1 MLSSGVLCVD
11 APVNRNTN
19 APSHSVTRQHVSLRT
34 VDFGG
39 QREYL
44 YTHRLFCI
52 SRAVYALCV
61 SVDEW
66 FDKPATDVVHV
77 LRDYMSMVQM
87 RAPKAPVALVFTK
100 ADRVLIPS
108 TSGVPDSIATWGN
121 QAARA
126 LLAEFP
132 QLGIGNH
139 GEPDALVVSA
149 KDGWDACQEH
159 LLQRLAHLA
168 LASPGAGDVLPHSY
182 GTVRDALSA
191 AGMAWKQAPGDTTP
205 ADSGGAEECKGVE
218 GAACEPAN
226 STAAPPHA
234 SLAMRWGT
242 RVPVVTVAAVRN
254 LAIHHCGLSRDA
266 GIHELLQLLHS
277 MGTIV
282 YGGALS
288 DSYGNHRNPT
298 DLSQLVVLDAQWL
311 ADMLSR
317 IVTQY
322 ARRFD
327 DSGRLRRGR
336 VSLRDVAS
344 AFHGYPDD
352 LRASFM
358 EVVFALEIAFPGMN
372 NDGSAAEHFIVP
384 ALLPLAVSG
393 AEEGIAKRAIAGVRD
408 ETRVSVSVWSNGASV
423 WKCLLSVCLSPVLHF
438 RFTSGCN
445 GKAQTGTIFPLACP
459 LPSSCNCSCA
469 LPPPRSYCSC
479 HALVVCLQQGASL
492 TRVVWWRW
500 QWNTRTCLCV
510 HVCGAE
516 KATFG

>member
-1 MLSSGVLCVD
+1 MGCVLVRCAHTFCIFWFCSDCVVPLGVLSVH
-11 APVNRNTN
+11 APVAAHPTVCSAQHEASGASKTT
-19 APSHSVTRQHVSLRT
+19 APTESRAANNQVSLRT

-44 YTHRLFCI
+44 YTHRLFCT
-52 SRAVYALCV
+52 SRAVYVLCV
-61 SVDEW
+61 SLDEW
-66 FDKPATDVVHV
+66 FETPAADVVHV

-87 RAPKAPVALVFTK
+87 RAPKAPVALVFTQ
-100 ADRVLIPS
+100 ADRVMSPS
-108 TSGVPDSIATWGN
+108 ASGVPESVSTWGN
-121 QAARA
+121 KVARA

-139 GEPDALVVSA
+139 AEPDALVVSA

-182 GTVRDALSA
+182 GAVRDALSA
-191 AGMAWKQAPGDTTP
+191 AGAAWKKPSGDTAP

-234 SLAMRWGT
+234 SLDMRWGT
-242 RVPVVTVAAVRN
+242 RVPVVTVAAVRSQ
-254 LAIHHCGLSRDA
+254 AIHHCGLSRDA
-266 GIHELLQLLHS
+266 DIHKLLLLLHS

-282 YGGALS
+282 YGGALC
-288 DSYGNHRNPT
+288 DSGGNNHNST
-298 DLSQLVVLDAQWL
+298 HLSQLVVLDAQWL

-317 IVTQY
+317 TVTQY

-327 DSGRLRRGR
+327 DAGRLRRGH

-358 EVVFALEIAFPGMN
+358 EVLFALEIAFPGKN
-372 NDGSAAEHFIVP
+372 DDGSAAEHVIVP

-393 AEEGIAKRAIAGVRD
+393 AEEAIAARAIAGVRD
-408 ETRVSVSVWSNGASV
+408 ETQVSVSVWSNGARV
-423 WKCLLSVCLSPVLHF
+423 WKGVSSSRLSPFL
-438 RFTSGCN
+438 
-445 GKAQTGTIFPLACP
+445 L
-459 LPSSCNCSCA
+459 L
-469 LPPPRSYCSC
+469 
-479 HALVVCLQQGASL
+479 
-492 TRVVWWRW
+492 
-500 QWNTRTCLCV
+500 
-510 HVCGAE
+510 
-516 KATFG
+516 

>member
-1 MLSSGVLCVD
+1 M
-11 APVNRNTN
+11 
-19 APSHSVTRQHVSLRT
+19 
-34 VDFGG
+34 DFGG

-44 YTHRLFCI
+44 YTHRLFCT

-66 FDKPATDVVHV
+66 CKKPAVDVVHV

-100 ADRVLIPS
+100 ADRVVSPS
-108 TSGVPDSIATWGN
+108 ASGVTESISTWGSKV
-121 QAARA
+121 ARA

-139 GEPDALVVSA
+139 AEPDALVVSA

-182 GTVRDALSA
+182 GAVRDALSA
-191 AGMAWKQAPGDTTP
+191 AGAAWKKPSGDTAL
-205 ADSGGAEECKGVE
+205 ADSGGVEEYKGVE
-218 GAACEPAN
+218 GVACEPSN

-234 SLAMRWGT
+234 LLAMRWGT
-242 RVPVVTVAAVRN
+242 RIPVVTMADVTD

-266 GIHELLQLLHS
+266 DIHELLLLLHS

-282 YGGALS
+282 YGGALC
-288 DSYGNHRNPT
+288 DSGGTNRTPT
-298 DLSQLVVLDAQWL
+298 HLSQLVVLNPQWL

-327 DSGRLRRGR
+327 DAGRLRRGR

-344 AFHGYPDD
+344 VFHGYPDD

-358 EVVFALEIAFPGMN
+358 EVLFALEIAFPGMN
-372 NDGSAAEHFIVP
+372 NDGSASEHFIVP

-393 AEEGIAKRAIAGVRD
+393 VEEGVARRAIAGVRD
-408 ETRVSVSVWSNGASV
+408 ETRVSVSVWSNDASI
-423 WKCLLSVCLSPVLHF
+423 WKCVLSLCLSPFLLF

-445 GKAQTGTIFPLACP
+445 GTAHTGALPCP
-459 LPSSCNCSCA
+459 LPSSCNFSCA
-469 LPPPRSYCSC
+469 LLPPRSYYSC
-479 HALVVCLQQGASL
+479 HALDVCLQQG
-492 TRVVWWRW
+492 T
-500 QWNTRTCLCV
+500 
-510 HVCGAE
+510 
-516 KATFG
+516 